1 MMAQRGSSPGRWPQP
16 PVGGRPLIGRRKA
29 GERIG
34 LLIVSVHDEA
44 AGRELALRSGT
55 AHIQVRVDMLPHELD
70 WSCAVALDCVILG
83 TCSQALFY
91 ATATMLYAAG
101 AASIW
106 GEFDDGIW
114 RLERWHSASCPTGFY
129 ADDGPVPL
137 SRLGEALAF
146 HRSWA
151 LMRRA
156 GVYGTELF
164 DAARDAEFSKIFGP
178 LAEKAQAWLGQKL
191 GNDMARAA

>member
-1 MMAQRGSSPGRWPQP
+1 MMAQRRSSPSRWPQP

-34 LLIVSVHDEA
+34 LLVVSVHDDD

-55 AHIQVRVDMLPHELD
+55 ARVQVMIDTLPHELD

-83 TCSQALFY
+83 ACRPPVFY

-106 GEFDDGIW
+106 GEFDDGLW
-114 RLERWHSASCPTGFY
+114 RLERWQSASCPSGFY
-129 ADDGPVPL
+129 ADDGPVPVEL
-137 SRLGEALAF
+137 LGEALSF

-156 GVYGTELF
+156 GGYGTELF
-164 DAARDAEFSKIFGP
+164 DAARDAEFSKVFGP
-178 LAEKAQAWLGQKL
+178 LSEKAQAWLGQKL
-191 GNDMARAA
+191 DYSQARAA